1 MTAVS
6 VIGRLEVAE
15 AVCAL
20 YREINTH
27 LRQDVVE
34 ALRAAVEAEESAI
47 ARDVLE
53 KLLENEEIS
62 RGTGVPL
69 CQDTGL
75 AVVFARL
82 GSEVL
87 IEGGTLQDAV
97 DEGVRR
103 AVAEQPLRASV
114 VRDPLER
121 ENTGDNTPA
130 VVHLEQVPGDALE
143 LHLLAKG
150 GGAENMSRT
159 YMLKPADGREGVMDA
174 VVETVRESGA
184 NACPPL
190 VVGVGVGGDFERAP
204 LLAKRALLRDLRK
217 PNPDPALRD
226 LEAGLLERV
235 NALGIGPQGF
245 GGRTTALAVLAES
258 APCHIASLPLAVN
271 LECHSH
277 RHGRVVLRGRG
288 ERGGVRKDA

>member
-87 IEGGTLQDAV
+87 IEGGTLHEAV

-114 VRDPLER
+114 VSDPLER